1 MDAERF
7 ARQIALPEIGPDGQ
21 ARLGAARVAV
31 IGSDIAAATAATY
44 LRAAGVGEVD
54 EWGTPK
60 GLELIASCAGRL
72 RRPELIAGGPGPFEG
87 PDLIIRSGFDDDALL
102 PAARRLG
109 LPVVVMRAS
118 GDVVD
123 VLSFPRRDADAAPAS
138 DGPGIPFKAATPSE
152 DGAAGVLA
160 GTIAAAEALHA
171 LIAEPGAGAMTV
183 KHLRL
188 PLDGREPLRQEIPAR

>member
-1 MDAERF
+1 LPVDAERF

-21 ARLGAARVAV
+21 ARIGAARVAV
-31 IGSDIAAATAATY
+31 IGSDVAAATAATY

-54 EWGTPK
+54 ERA
-60 GLELIASCAGRL
+60 GL
-72 RRPELIAGGPGPFEG
+72 GPLDG
-87 PDLIIRSGFDDDALL
+87 LQLVVRSGFDDDALL

-123 VLSFPRRDADAAPAS
+123 VLSFPRRDADAAPATNS
-138 DGPGIPFKAATPSE
+138 VGIPFRAAAPPD

-171 LIAEPGAGAMTV
+171 LLAEPGPGSTMV

>member
-1 MDAERF
+1 VDAERF

-31 IGSDIAAATAATY
+31 IGGDLAAATAASY
-44 LRAAGVGEVD
+44 LRAAGVGDVD
-54 EWGTPK
+54 ERAELGPLD
-60 GLELIASCAGRL
+60 GLQLVV
-72 RRPELIAGGPGPFEG
+72 
-87 PDLIIRSGFDDDALL
+87 RSGFDDDALL

-118 GDVVD
+118 DDVVD
-123 VLSFPRRDADAAPAS
+123 VLSFPRRDGDAAPAPAN
-138 DGPGIPFKAATPSE
+138 DGPGIPFKAAAPCD

-171 LIAEPGAGAMTV
+171 LIAEPGAAGAATTV

>member
-1 MDAERF
+1 VDAERF

-21 ARLGAARVAV
+21 ARIGAARVAV
-31 IGSDIAAATAATY
+31 IGSDIAAATAASY
-44 LRAAGVGEVD
+44 LRAAGVGDVD
-54 EWGTPK
+54 ERA
-60 GLELIASCAGRL
+60 GL
-72 RRPELIAGGPGPFEG
+72 GPLDG
-87 PDLIIRSGFDDDALL
+87 LQLVVRSGFDDDALL

-123 VLSFPRRDADAAPAS
+123 VLSFPLRDPDAAPAT
-138 DGPGIPFKAATPSE
+138 DGVGIPFKAAAPPD

-160 GTIAAAEALHA
+160 GTLAAAEALHA
-171 LIAEPGAGAMTV
+171 LVAEPGAGSTMV

-188 PLDGREPLRQEIPAR
+188 PLDGGEPLRQEIPAR

>member
-1 MDAERF
+1 VDAERF

-31 IGSDIAAATAATY
+31 IGGDIAASTAASY
-44 LRAAGVGEVD
+44 LRAAGVGDVD
-54 EWGTPK
+54 ERADLGQPD
-60 GLELIASCAGRL
+60 GLQL
-72 RRPELIAGGPGPFEG
+72 
-87 PDLIIRSGFDDDALL
+87 DDDALL

-123 VLSFPRRDADAAPAS
+123 VLSFPRRAADASPAS
-138 DGPGIPFKAATPSE
+138 DGPGIPFKSAAPPE

-171 LIAEPGAGAMTV
+171 LIAEPGAGATTV

>member
-21 ARLGAARVAV
+21 ARIGAARVAV
-31 IGSDIAAATAATY
+31 IGSDIAAATAAIY

-54 EWGTPK
+54 ERA
-60 GLELIASCAGRL
+60 GLGEVGLLDGL
-72 RRPELIAGGPGPFEG
+72 QLVV
-87 PDLIIRSGFDDDALL
+87 RSGFDDDALL

-123 VLSFPRRDADAAPAS
+123 VLSFPRRAGDAAPAPAN
-138 DGPGIPFKAATPSE
+138 DGLGIPFKAAAPSE

-171 LIAEPGAGAMTV
+171 LIAEPGAGSTMV

-188 PLDGREPLRQEIPAR
+188 PLDGREPLRQEIPTR

>member
-31 IGSDIAAATAATY
+31 IGGDIAASTAASY
-44 LRAAGVGEVD
+44 LRAAGVGDVD
-54 EWGTPK
+54 ERA
-60 GLELIASCAGRL
+60 GLGQLDGL
-72 RRPELIAGGPGPFEG
+72 QLVV
-87 PDLIIRSGFDDDALL
+87 RSGFDDDALL

-109 LPVVVMRAS
+109 LPVIVMRAS

-123 VLSFPRRDADAAPAS
+123 VLSFPRRAADASPAS
-138 DGPGIPFKAATPSE
+138 DGPGIPFKSAAPPE

-171 LIAEPGAGAMTV
+171 LIAEPGADATTV

-188 PLDGREPLRQEIPAR
+188 PLDGREALRQEIPAR

>member
-1 MDAERF
+1 VGAERF

-21 ARLGAARVAV
+21 ARLAAARVGV
-31 IGSDIAAATAATY
+31 IGGDIAAATAAIY
-44 LRAAGVGEVD
+44 LRAAGVGEVV
-54 EWGTPK
+54 ELAVPE
-60 GLELIASCAGRL
+60 GLDSLQL
-72 RRPELIAGGPGPFEG
+72 VL
-87 PDLIIRSGFDDDALL
+87 RSGFDDDALL

-123 VLSFPRRDADAAPAS
+123 VLSFPRRDPDSAPPT
-138 DGPGIPFKAATPSE
+138 DGPGVPFRAAGAPPDDS
-152 DGAAGVLA
+152 AAGVLA
-160 GTIAAAEALHA
+160 GTLAAAEALHV
-171 LIAEPGAGAMTV
+171 LVAEPGDRAAKT